1 MKTKLLSFLFL
12 CSTFLIF
19 AQHKFLDIP
28 KFNEADLKKEKS
40 TIQEDAPAEI
50 LYSSIHNVID
60 MYTGEMEITVF
71 KRIKIYKKEKASDY
85 LDVEIPLYQ
94 NERSDRETISNLKAQ
109 TYNLE
114 NGKIVTTPVE
124 KDSKFKSKENKYVTI
139 QKIAF
144 ENVKDGSVL
153 EIKYVKTTP
162 FIQELPKIYFEGNI
176 PIVYEEYILDAPKPY
191 GFNINFQGGLMP
203 KYREVEPRT
212 VFGVDSN
219 TWRLGF
225 ENVKPFKEEKFMKNS
240 DNFKSSIRPEIN
252 STYFNNNF
260 KSYALS
266 WNDVSNKLKEYED
279 FGQELSKKSLAKN
292 LLTPEIIN
300 APTPLKKAEEIFKFI
315 QKNYN
320 WDESVGIFTRDGI
333 KNLINT
339 KIGNAAE
346 INLLMVMMM
355 REAGLNANPIILK
368 TVREGVLN
376 TAYPSITDPNY
387 VVAGL
392 ELDNKLFYVFDGT
405 SKQLEPN
412 LLPPR
417 AYNYN
422 GVLLKDKDALILD
435 INNTTLSQTYLTV
448 DAKLNIDGSFEGN
461 FKDRDTK
468 LFSVLNNESYQE
480 NKENYQKQ
488 YKEKYTFPYT
498 NIKSGIVNDK
508 DFETS
513 FDFNSDTFADGVGGK
528 LVFNPLLFL
537 YRQNHDFNQTE
548 ERKYPIEFFSPYET
562 IKKVTITIPEGYKI
576 ENLPKSKKIKTEDGG
591 IAYSYLVFSEGNK
604 IVVETSVKIDS
615 TDFPKE
621 YYPAFKQ
628 VFDVITQYEGQ
639 LVTIVKK

>member
-1 MKTKLLSFLFL
+1 MKTKVLSFLFL

-85 LDVEIPLYQ
+85 LDVEIYLEQ
-94 NERSDRETISNLKAQ
+94 DSHNNKETINSLKAQ

-114 NGKIVTTPVE
+114 DGKVITTPVA
-124 KDSKFKSKENKYVTI
+124 KDSKFKSKENKYVTV
-139 QKIAF
+139 QKFAF
-144 ENVKDGSVL
+144 ENVKDGSIL
-153 EIKYVKTTP
+153 EFKYIKSTP
-162 FIQELPKIYFEGNI
+162 FIQELPKIYFERDI
-176 PIVYEEYILDAPKPY
+176 PVVYEEYILDAPKPY

-203 KYREVEPRT
+203 KYKEVDART
-212 VFGVDSN
+212 LYGIDCN

-225 ENVKPFKEEKFMKNS
+225 ENVKPFKEEKFMRNS
-240 DNFKSSIRPEIN
+240 DNFKSTIRPEIN

-260 KSYALS
+260 KSYAIS
-266 WNDVSNKLKEYED
+266 WDDVRTKLKEYDD
-279 FGQELSKKSLAKN
+279 FGQQLSKKSVARD
-292 LLTPEIIN
+292 LLTPEITN
-300 APTPLKKAEEIFKFI
+300 AATPLKKAEEILKFI
-315 QKNYN
+315 QKNYT
-320 WDESVGIFTRDGI
+320 WDESVGIFTRDGV
-333 KNLINT
+333 KNLVTT
-339 KIGNAAE
+339 KIGSAAE

-376 TAYPSITDPNY
+376 ISYPSITDPNY

-392 ELDNKLFYVFDGT
+392 ELDNKSLYVYDGT
-405 SKQLEPN
+405 SKLLEPN

-422 GVLLKDKDALILD
+422 GVLLKDKNAVILD
-435 INNTTLSQTYLTV
+435 INNTTLSQTFLTV

-480 NKENYQKQ
+480 NKENYQKE
-488 YKEKYTFPYT
+488 YKERYTFPYT

-513 FDFNSDTFADGVGGK
+513 FDFNADSFTDGIGGK
-528 LVFNPLLFL
+528 LIFNPLLFL

-576 ENLPKSKKIKTEDGG
+576 ENLPKSKKIKTEDDG
-591 IAYSYLVFSEGNK
+591 INYSYVISSEGNK
-604 IVVETSVKIDS
+604 IIVETSVKIDS

-621 YYPAFKQ
+621 YYTAFKQ
-628 VFDVITQYEGQ
+628 IFDVITQYEGQ
-639 LVTIVKK
+639 LVTVVKK